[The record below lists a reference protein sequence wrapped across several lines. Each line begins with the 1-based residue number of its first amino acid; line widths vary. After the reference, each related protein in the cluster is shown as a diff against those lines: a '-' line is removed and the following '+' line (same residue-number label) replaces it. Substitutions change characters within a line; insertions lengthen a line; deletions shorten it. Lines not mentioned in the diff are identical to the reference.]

1 MNEPLSHDA
10 RSSQF
15 GATTMTDK
23 VPHALA
29 SLCALVV
36 LSIAVSLQP
45 APPLPV
51 WPDQFTS
58 DFWVRVGI
66 YGPNWNSTAKIF
78 YDWTSK
84 VFVVFFRLVGLIPG
98 GLNHHVIMQSQ
109 THPLVLTRENSLVHE
124 VKFLKLVHALVTV

>member
-1 MNEPLSHDA
+1 
-10 RSSQF
+10 
-15 GATTMTDK
+15 MTDK

-66 YGPNWNSTAKIF
+66 YGPNWNSTGKIF

-84 VFVVFFRLVGLIPG
+84 VFVVFFRWVGLISG
-98 GLNHHVIMQSQ
+98 GLNHHVITQSL
-109 THPLVLTRENSLVHE
+109 THPLVLTRENSLVHQ
-124 VKFLKLVHALVTV
+124 VKFFKLVHALVTV